1 MTNSSYKLLA
11 VSFQLLLGA
20 RIAAA
25 QTVISVGAVAPE
37 DTPWHKQLMKYKT
50 DLEKAAGG
58 AVKVFMGGAKGGED
72 ALVRQC
78 AQGSLQMVG
87 VTTGAVASVAPEL
100 DAFEVPYLFRNY
112 EEADRALEDP
122 RVVTKV
128 REILAK
134 KGLVFYFWSENGWR
148 HFASKGR
155 AIRTPADLKGMKM
168 RSQESKVHI
177 EMWKTLGASPV
188 PISTPEVLSALQ
200 TGVVDGFD
208 QTALFAFA
216 ASWYQGVKH
225 WTVSDHIYQP
235 AVVAYSKVWFDKLPK
250 DIQDKMIADGPG
262 HTAYGRKLIRS
273 MNEPLLDNLG
283 AAGVTVYKPLSAEK
297 EAFSK
302 VLAPLAARVRSH
314 LGASGWELLDLIKK
328 SVAP

>member
-1 MTNSSYKLLA
+1 MT
-11 VSFQLLLGA
+11 SFSLVLLL
-20 RIAAA
+20 
-25 QTVISVGAVAPE
+25 QTVVSVGAVAPE

-58 AVKVFMGGAKGGED
+58 AVKVKMFMGGAKGGED

-87 VTTGAVASVAPEL
+87 VTTGSIASVAPEL

-112 EEADRALEDP
+112 EEADRALDDP
-122 RVVTKV
+122 RVIAKV

-148 HFASKGR
+148 NFASKGR

-177 EMWKTLGASPV
+177 EMWKTLGAAPV

-208 QTALFAFA
+208 NTALFAFA

-235 AVVAYSKVWFDKLPK
+235 AAVVYSKVWFDKLPK
-250 DIQDKMIADGPG
+250 DLQDKLMADPP
-262 HTAYGRKLIRS
+262 AQQKYGRKLIRA
-273 MNEPLLDNLG
+273 MNGPLLEN
-283 AAGVTVYKPLSAEK
+283 
-297 EAFSK
+297 
-302 VLAPLAARVRSH
+302 
-314 LGASGWELLDLIKK
+314 LGASGIEVIKLSDAEKDAFAKALAPVAGKVRTHLGAGGSELLDLIKK
-328 SVAP
+328 AAAAH

>member
-1 MTNSSYKLLA
+1 MGTM
-11 VSFQLLLGA
+11 
-20 RIAAA
+20 
-25 QTVISVGAVAPE
+25 APE
-37 DTPWHKQLMKYKT
+37 DTPWHKQLLRYKQQV
-50 DLEKAAGG
+50 EKATSEK
-58 AVKVFMGGAKGGED
+58 VKIKMFMGGSKGAED

-78 AQGSLQMVG
+78 AQGSLQLIG
-87 VTTGAVASVAPEL
+87 VSTGSMASIAPEL
-100 DAFEVPYLFRNY
+100 DAFELPYLFRDY
-112 EEADRALEDP
+112 AEADRALDNP
-122 RVVTKV
+122 RVTEAV
-128 REILAK
+128 RKILAQ
-134 KGLVFYFWSENGWR
+134 KGLVFFFWSENGWR
-148 HFASKGR
+148 NFASKGR
-155 AIRTPADLKGMKM
+155 PIHTPADLRGMKM

-177 EMWKTLGASPV
+177 EMWKALGAAPV

-250 DIQDKMIADGPG
+250 DIQDKLIADGPG
-262 HTAYGRKLIRS
+262 QTAYGRKLIRS

-283 AAGVTVYKPLSAEK
+283 AAGVTVYKPSSAEK